1 MNSKAAVIDGSAL
14 AARLRNDVTNRV
26 QTFRARWGVSPAL
39 AVVMVG
45 DDAASQ
51 VYVRNKIKQ
60 TAAVGIR
67 SIEKQLPAVTSENTI
82 LEIVHEL
89 NEDPSVHGILVQLPL
104 PDHVTESLVVS
115 AINPG
120 KDVDGLHAHNVAAL
134 TMGEEGLV
142 PCTPAGCLLML
153 KEYVDN
159 LSGKRAVIIGRSRL
173 VGKPLAELLLQ
184 ENCTVTIAH
193 SKTDELP
200 ALCRSAEIL
209 VAAIGRPHFVQG
221 NWIKPGAV
229 VIDVGMNRI
238 KDANGRRR
246 LVGDVDFEAAQDVA
260 AALSPVPGGVGPMT
274 VVCLL
279 RNTITAA
286 ERLLSRA

>member
-14 AARLRNDVTNRV
+14 AARLRNDVANRV
-26 QTFRARWGVSPAL
+26 QTFRVRWGVSPAL